1 MAGVVFDDGDE
12 QIESGRHG
20 CSWWRS
26 ARRVDSSVVDW
37 G

>member
-12 QIESGRHG
+12 QIESGRRWLQLVAIG
-20 CSWWRS
+20 
-26 ARRVDSSVVDW
+26 AA